1 MRDGV
6 ESAREPDDVEAWA
19 AALWGA
25 PGGVSRGVVQP
36 FAATPVGDEWRV
48 LRAGPPGPPSPLD
61 AFALGHTRAR
71 VDAVVTSGRNLRE
84 EPRENYAY
92 PIAGEALARWRCERA
107 GRERLP
113 LLAVITSGRGL
124 DLDHP
129 ALAPGRRRVLYTGSD
144 GAARLG
150 AGARRRGI
158 AVWAVDAPDPTDLLR
173 RLLDGEGAALVS
185 VEAGPSV
192 SRPLYAPDA
201 PVPVDEL
208 VLTAVRGGVPASALG
223 PALLRRADLDARY
236 PEVDAPSEHREGARL
251 LRFARRCRRRGAA
264 ATSFERTETTP
275 THRGAEG
282 GAGRRHQ

>member
-6 ESAREPDDVEAWA
+6 ESARGSDDVESWA
-19 AALWGA
+19 AALWGG

-36 FAATPVGDEWRV
+36 FAATLAGDVWHV
-48 LRAGPPGPPSPLD
+48 LRAGPPGPPSPVD

-84 EPRENYAY
+84 EPREDYAY
-92 PIAGEALARWRCERA
+92 PVAGEALARWRRERA
-107 GRERLP
+107 GRDGLP
-113 LLAVITSGRGL
+113 LVAVISSGRGL

-158 AVWAVDAPDPTDLLR
+158 EVWPVDAPDPADLLR

-208 VLTAVRGGVPASALG
+208 VLTAVRGAVPASALG
-223 PALLRRADLDARY
+223 PALLPRDDLDARY
-236 PEVDAPSEHREGARL
+236 PEIDVPSEHRDGDRVLRL
-251 LRFARRCRRRGAA
+251 ARRRRRPA
-264 ATSFERTETTP
+264 P
-275 THRGAEG
+275 
-282 GAGRRHQ
+282 AGEAD